1 MGLMQT
7 CKDFGAK
14 YGQFDIHYAVVGR
27 KTVICEV
34 ASACDSVRARFA
46 ERLKDP
52 IADGT
57 VFLCIDMY
65 TDDYRKKAYLDA
77 HCSWVE
83 CDCNSH
89 HAALASRQ
97 FGCAAHTAQNI
108 HSEYAIS
115 AITSNHGSNVVAA
128 LKSGVRVICLHTM
141 LESAWKDTRD
151 KDAEAAN
158 YEEAISDLCRFAKQS
173 TAIQE
178 QLPLNCYS
186 YIAED
191 AGLGR
196 YPLAH

>member
-14 YGQFDIHYAVVGR
+14 YGQFDIHDAVVGR

-65 TDDYRKKAYLDA
+65 TNDYRKKAYLDV

-83 CDCNSH
+83 RDCNSH

-108 HSEYAIS
+108 HSAVSTILSEYAIS
-115 AITSNHGSNVVAA
+115 AITTNHGSNVVAA

-141 LESAWKDTRD
+141 LESAWKDKEIKMQKLRTM
-151 KDAEAAN
+151 K
-158 YEEAISDLCRFAKQS
+158 K
-173 TAIQE
+173 
-178 QLPLNCYS
+178 PLVTY
-186 YIAED
+186 
-191 AGLGR
+191 AGLPSNPPR
-196 YPLAH
+196 YRNNCP